1 MIPVPAIQV
10 RAPFFLYGPLSG
22 PVRIRY
28 ALPIM
33 LGASIWLAPCL
44 ARASDK
50 TARTIP
56 PSHAS
61 TQTPSSLPASP
72 VSRSSGGRQAAPKAE
87 HIVVHRIA
95 DSAQGNQPGGGLIHI
110 QTGDRSVSTVSQDFI
125 EKQAPMATAFQLAAM
140 LPGANVS
147 TSDPMGFSP
156 NTDISV
162 RGLGG
167 DSIGYVLEGM
177 PLNDV
182 AYSSGTPSQF
192 ADSENYQEIA
202 LSQGAADLDSPVLN
216 AAGGLMKLTFRDP
229 ALKAGGDA
237 SVSYGSYN
245 TNREFLRLDTGDIA
259 HSGVRGF
266 ISYSHGAT
274 DNWRGPG
281 RDEKQHVDFKFLKE
295 WGQGNR
301 ASLLG
306 SFNTTITSWYPEPSM
321 SSWKSDGIGGAN
333 NLLAHYDSSNQENG
347 VNYWRLW
354 RDAERTIYGA
364 APVHLTLTDHLS
376 LDVTPY
382 AQMAYGNWPGGSTL
396 SESGLYQGTQALSDT
411 LNLPGAQDGT
421 AVMRADY
428 TQRSYRSGF
437 TSALHYRT
445 GWNDFVMGY
454 WYDYGDDNEQQPF
467 TAVQTNGSSQ
477 DIWAENGRSLIRL
490 ADGRKLLGGSF
501 HTISQT
507 NALFAGDH
515 MSLFHDR
522 LAIDLGFKVVMFG
535 YRGTNSLPG
544 PQYRVGTDSFEPLP
558 RLGVRWRIDDANQL
572 FFNATTSFRAPDQT
586 ALYNTYDPSSGG
598 VETSGTSDLRNE
610 YSISEEL
617 GYRRTGRWI
626 IGNLTLFNYNFT
638 NRQISTQAV
647 QNGSIIST
655 TMNAGGQT
663 SRGVDVEIGLRPWHH
678 FSPYVSGEYLHAT
691 IDNDLMSGGDLLPT
705 KGKIAVRSPTLQAAA
720 GLSYDDGHIFGVAT
734 VRYTGHQYATFMN
747 DERMPDHTTGDIAIG
762 YRFSDHVHL
771 HRPTLRMNF
780 INITNEHYLSGV
792 ASPTLN
798 AKDTTGVYGTT
809 IAGSS
814 PAYYIG
820 GGFAALFTAST
831 GF

>member
-1 MIPVPAIQV
+1 MIDVLGLSTVTMQARIRQRFFLMTFPAWTTLVFSPCVMQAAEYPSSSGKAAQVPA
-10 RAPFFLYGPLSG
+10 
-22 PVRIRY
+22 
-28 ALPIM
+28 
-33 LGASIWLAPCL
+33 ASD
-44 ARASDK
+44 RAS
-50 TARTIP
+50 T
-56 PSHAS
+56 
-61 TQTPSSLPASP
+61 
-72 VSRSSGGRQAAPKAE
+72 VSRSLDSGVKDE
-87 HIVVHRIA
+87 HIAVHGVVH
-95 DSAQGNQPGGGLIHI
+95 DAQDHQPGGGLIRV
-110 QTGDRSVSTVSQDFI
+110 QMGARSISTVSQDFI
-125 EKQAPMATAFQLAAM
+125 GKQPPMATAFQLAAM

-156 NTDISV
+156 NTNISV

-229 ALKAGGDA
+229 AGKAGGDA

-245 TNREFLRLDTGDIA
+245 TNREFLRLDTGEIG

-266 ISYSHGAT
+266 VSYSHGAT
-274 DNWRGPG
+274 DNWRGAG
-281 RDEKQHVDFKFLKE
+281 RDNKQHVDFKFLKE
-295 WGQGNR
+295 WGKGNR

-306 SFNTTITSWYPEPSM
+306 SFNTTITSWYPEPTM

-333 NLLAHYDSSNQENG
+333 NLLAHYDSSSQENG
-347 VNYWRLW
+347 ANYWRLW
-354 RDAERTIYGA
+354 RDAERTLYGA
-364 APVHLTLTDHLS
+364 APIHLTLSDRLS

-396 SESGLYQGTQALSDT
+396 SETGLYQGTQALSDT

-421 AVMRADY
+421 AVVRADY

-437 TSALHYRT
+437 TSALHYRS
-445 GWNDFVMGY
+445 GWNDIVLGY

-467 TAVQTNGSSQ
+467 TAVQTNGYAA
-477 DIWAENGRSLIRL
+477 DIWAQNGHDLIRL
-490 ADGRKLLGGSF
+490 SDGGKLLGGSF

-507 NALFAGDH
+507 NALFVGDH

-522 LAIDLGFKVVMFG
+522 LAIDLGFKAVMFG
-535 YRGTNSLPG
+535 YRGANSLPG
-544 PQYRVGTDSFEPLP
+544 PQYRVSTDSFEPLP
-558 RLGVRWRIDDANQL
+558 RLGVRWRIDDADQL

-586 ALYNTYDPSSGG
+586 ALYNTYDPSSGS
-598 VETSGTSDLRNE
+598 VATSGTSDLRNE

-617 GYRRTGRWI
+617 GYRRTGRWV
-626 IGNLTLFNYNFT
+626 IGSLTLFNYNFT

-655 TMNAGGQT
+655 TLNAGGQT

-691 IDNDLMSGGDLLPT
+691 IDNNLMSGGGLLPT
-705 KGKIAVRSPTLQAAA
+705 RGKIAVRSPTLQAAA
-720 GLSYDDGHIFGVAT
+720 GLSYDDGHFFGVAT
-734 VRYTGHQYATFMN
+734 VRYTDHQYATFMN
-747 DERMPDHTTGDIAIG
+747 DERISDHATGDIAIG
-762 YRFSDHVHL
+762 YRFGDHFHL
-771 HRPTLRMNF
+771 RRPTLRMNF

-809 IAGSS
+809 IAGSA